1 MKVELTLPDADV
13 CCTACFDRFF
23 ANDFANIVLYIIF
36 AVEKNTNIRRF
47 VWCNFYGC
55 KDTHFRKIYQI
66 FVELFS
72 YLSKISYFIIY
83 FIH

>member
-36 AVEKNTNIRRF
+36 AVEKIQTYEDSYGISFTGAKIR
-47 VWCNFYGC
+47 
-55 KDTHFRKIYQI
+55 I
-66 FVELFS
+66 FVKFTKFS
-72 YLSKISYFIIY
+72 
-83 FIH
+83 